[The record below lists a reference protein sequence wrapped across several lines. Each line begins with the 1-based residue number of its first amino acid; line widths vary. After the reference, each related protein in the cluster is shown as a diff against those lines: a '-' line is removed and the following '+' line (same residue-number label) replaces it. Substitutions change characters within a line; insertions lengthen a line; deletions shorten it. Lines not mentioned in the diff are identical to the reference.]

1 MSEPEKKAEPAPAST
16 AAQASTAAAGDKDT
30 AAAGTGKKAC
40 KDERSC
46 AAEEFAA
53 MVSSPTKIL
62 EKIQDKGID
71 LVNTGVQ
78 KVVGAITDQGKCVQ
92 LVVNDLPSIAGTI
105 ITGIGNSA
113 SGALDKITNSIKNL
127 FAELG
132 DREIKGYPNLF
143 GPFET
148 IYAIIIINIQNIIN
162 KIALGENANQ
172 ILADP
177 NMDSKK
183 LFEKMMRTSGRYND
197 AVKEAKFQGLFKE
210 WISNY
215 ISALLKTLEI
225 AQPEID
231 RINAKIKEI
240 ITGMGSN
247 IGKSISHSLL
257 NIIKGIVFNIPV
269 VGGIVS
275 VILSADELGQE
286 IIKTCTPPITK
297 GAGIIMPIVNG
308 INNQINKTKC
318 AGEDLINKLQPIIN
332 AAPAAGGALEP
343 APAAPAAL
351 VPAALVQKGG
361 KAVKD
366 KNTRKKI
373 NNSTKRLRFLLSR
386 FGTRR
391 RRRH

>member
-1 MSEPEKKAEPAPAST
+1 MSEPEKKDAAPAPAP
-16 AAQASTAAAGDKDT
+16 AEDKGAPAEDKG
-30 AAAGTGKKAC
+30 APAEDKGAPADDAGTGDKAAPAGKGKSDC
-40 KDERSC
+40 KDKKSC
-46 AAEEFAA
+46 ALREFAEDLQ
-53 MVSSPTKIL
+53 SPSKFF
-62 EKIQDKGID
+62 EKASTD
-71 LVNTGVQ
+71 LVNAGIK
-78 KVVGAITDQGKCVQ
+78 KVVGAITDKGKCVE
-92 LVVNDLPSIAGTI
+92 LVVKDLPSIAGTV
-105 ITGIGNSA
+105 ITSMGDSA

-127 FAELG
+127 FAEVG
-132 DREIKGYPNLF
+132 DREIKGYPDLF

-183 LFEKMMRTSGRYND
+183 LFEKMMKTSGRYSD

-240 ITGMGSN
+240 ISGMGSN
-247 IGKSISHSLL
+247 VGESVSEALL
-257 NIIKGIVFNIPV
+257 NVIKSVISTIPIVGGILQAILAADQLGQQIIKG
-269 VGGIVS
+269 
-275 VILSADELGQE
+275 
-286 IIKTCTPPITK
+286 CTPPIAK
-297 GAGIIMPIVNG
+297 GAGIVMPIVNG
-308 INNQINKTKC
+308 VNTQIDKLQCTGK
-318 AGEDLINKLQPIIN
+318 ELLNKLEPI
-332 AAPAAGGALEP
+332 LK
-343 APAAPAAL
+343 
-351 VPAALVQKGG
+351 VPEQKGG
-361 KAVKD
+361 KAAG

>member
-1 MSEPEKKAEPAPAST
+1 MSEPEKKAEPAPA
-16 AAQASTAAAGDKDT
+16 APAPGDKDT
-30 AAAGTGKKAC
+30 AAAAGTGKKAC

-78 KVVGAITDQGKCVQ
+78 KVVGAVTDQGKCVQ

-132 DREIKGYPNLF
+132 DREIKGYPDLF

-183 LFEKMMRTSGRYND
+183 LFEKMMRTSQRYSD
-197 AVKEAKFQGLFKE
+197 AVKEAEFQGLFKE

-215 ISALLKTLEI
+215 ISALLKTLDI

-286 IIKTCTPPITK
+286 IIKGCTPPITK
-297 GAGIIMPIVNG
+297 GAGIMSNLVNG
-308 INNQINKTKC
+308 INNQINKTEC
-318 AGEDLINKLQPIIN
+318 AVEDLTNKLQPILN
-332 AAPAAGGALEP
+332 AAAVSG
-343 APAAPAAL
+343 
-351 VPAALVQKGG
+351 QKGG
-361 KAVKD
+361 KAGKD

>member
-1 MSEPEKKAEPAPAST
+1 MSEPEKKDAPAPAP
-16 AAQASTAAAGDKDT
+16 GDT
-30 AAAGTGKKAC
+30 AASGTGTGKKAC

-46 AAEEFAA
+46 AAEDFAA
-53 MVSSPTKIL
+53 MVSSPKKVL

-105 ITGIGNSA
+105 ITSIGNSA
-113 SGALDKITNSIKNL
+113 SGALDKITNSVKNL

-132 DREIKGYPNLF
+132 DREIKGYPDLF

-215 ISALLKTLEI
+215 ISALLKTLDI

-297 GAGIIMPIVNG
+297 GAGILTTAVNG

-318 AGEDLINKLQPIIN
+318 AVEDLTNKLQPIIN

-343 APAAPAAL
+343 A
-351 VPAALVQKGG
+351 ALVQKGG
-361 KAVKD
+361 ATGKD